1 MQGGIH
7 VDSTLPETERRAK
20 LYAGDLFLFS
30 PRPSTL
36 ALTEHGRQMA
46 VEAFGDLDPETAQYE
61 MPVEEY
67 AALLADLKPR
77 FIHHPDSKRLIQ
89 EMLADL
95 GCDLEQIHFDVPRMR
110 TSTSDDYLTTGI
122 AYAFHPHRDTWYS
135 APMCQL
141 NWWLPI
147 YPITT
152 ENGLAFHPHYWD
164 TPLKN
169 SSRVY
174 NYAEWNATSRV
185 EAAKHIKSDTR
196 VQPKPEE
203 DVELDPQVRPILPPG
218 GLILF
223 SAAHLHSSVPNTSGK
238 TRFSIDFRTVQLDDL
253 EQDRGAPNLDSEC
266 TGTTLGD
273 YLRGTDLQHLPQEL
287 IERYDTPPVAA

>member
-1 MQGGIH
+1 MHGGIH
-7 VDSTLPETERRAK
+7 VDSSLTEAERRAK
-20 LYAGDLFLFS
+20 LYAGDIFLFS

-36 ALTEHGRQMA
+36 ALTEHGKQMA
-46 VEAFGDLDPETAQYE
+46 LEAFAGRDPEAAQHD

-67 AALLADLKPR
+67 AALLSDLKPR
-77 FIHHPDSKRLIQ
+77 FIHHPESKRLIK

-164 TPLKN
+164 NAVKN

-185 EAAKHIKSDTR
+185 EAAKHIGTDTR

-203 DVELDPQVRPILPPG
+203 DIELDPQVRPVVPPG
-218 GLILF
+218 GVIVF
-223 SAAHLHSSVPNTSGK
+223 SAAQLHSSVPNTSGK
-238 TRFSIDFRTVQLDDL
+238 TRFSIDFRTVQLEDL
-253 EQDRGAPNLDSEC
+253 EQELGAPNVDSEC

-273 YLRGTDLQHLPQEL
+273 YLRGTDLEHLPQEL
-287 IERYDTPPVAA
+287 IQRYDTPPVAA

>member
-1 MQGGIH
+1 MNAGFH
-7 VDSTLPETERRAK
+7 VDSSLPEAERRTK
-20 LYAGDLFLFS
+20 LYEGDVFLFS

-36 ALTEHGRQMA
+36 ALTEHGKQMA
-46 VEAFGDLDPETAQYE
+46 LEAFDGLDPETAQYE
-61 MPVEEY
+61 MAVKEY

-77 FIHHPDSKRLIQ
+77 FIHHPESKRLIQ

-164 TPLKN
+164 NPLKN

-203 DVELDPQVRPILPPG
+203 DVELDPQVRPIVPPG
-218 GLILF
+218 GIILF

-273 YLRGTDLQHLPQEL
+273 YLRGTDLEHLPQPL
-287 IERYDTPPVAA
+287 VERYDTPPVAA

>member
-1 MQGGIH
+1 MHGGIH
-7 VDSTLPETERRAK
+7 VDSSLPEVERREK
-20 LYAGDLFLFS
+20 LYAGDIFLFS

-36 ALTEHGRQMA
+36 ALSEHGRQMA
-46 VEAFGDLDPETAQYE
+46 VDAFGGRDPEAAQYE
-61 MPVEEY
+61 MPVEDY
-67 AALLADLKPR
+67 AALLAGLKPQ
-77 FIHHPDSKRLIQ
+77 FIHHPESKRLIQ

-135 APMCQL
+135 APMSQL

-152 ENGLAFHPHYWD
+152 ENGLAFHPYYWD
-164 TPLKN
+164 SPLKN

-174 NYAEWNATSRV
+174 NYAEWNATSRA
-185 EAAKHIKSDTR
+185 EAAKHIGTDTR
-196 VQPKPEE
+196 VQPRPEE
-203 DVELDPQVRPILPPG
+203 DVELDPQVRPIVPAG
-218 GLILF
+218 GVIIF

-253 EQDRGAPNLDSEC
+253 ELGRGAPNLDSAC

-273 YLRGTDLQHLPQEL
+273 YLRGTDLQHLPKDL
-287 IERYDTPPVAA
+287 IERYDTPSVAA